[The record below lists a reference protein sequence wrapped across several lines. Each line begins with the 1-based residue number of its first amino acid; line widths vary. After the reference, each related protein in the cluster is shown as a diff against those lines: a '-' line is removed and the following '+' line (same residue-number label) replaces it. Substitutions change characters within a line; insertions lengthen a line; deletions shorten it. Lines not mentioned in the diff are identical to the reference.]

1 MRRRI
6 TAVVF
11 GITIAIGAAAT
22 VRAGG
27 VLETIDIT
35 NALVSPLA
43 GQIVGRVIGIRWDV
57 RAIPVQY
64 RVNTSTGPNVPNP
77 LSSSQPVLSLA
88 DATATMQQAFDAWN
102 DLPASYIEMNIV
114 GEVENASGQ
123 GFDFVNELT
132 FVTRV
137 DFRGDRLVAL
147 L

>member
-1 MRRRI
+1 MRR
-6 TAVVF
+6 TAALVF
-11 GITIAIGAAAT
+11 SITIALGAVVT

-27 VLETIDIT
+27 VLETVDIT
-35 NALVSPLA
+35 NAIASPIL

-77 LSSSQPVLSLA
+77 LSPSQPVLSLA

-102 DLPASYIEMNIV
+102 ELPASYIEMNIV
-114 GEVENASGQ
+114 GEVGNAGGQ

-132 FVTRV
+132 FLTPITFGAIASSPSV
-137 DFRGDRLVAL
+137 
-147 L
+147 